1 MTATAGRPLKIGY
14 VWQYEAAGLSPVS
27 ATALHIQAVV
37 RALQARS
44 HQVRVLALRQ
54 GWPSYTDDLEN
65 WHPVQAGPLPRG
77 LQWVERPVR
86 GAQSRLGLPYLNYF
100 ESYRFS
106 QAVEVAFQ
114 GYDVLYERFWLN
126 GYGALLAAGR
136 MGLPLVY
143 EVNGDLVE
151 EYAQLGIELSALQW
165 KAIHW
170 ITRRMFRRAA
180 GVVTVSEVLRERVLH
195 RWHIDPHQ
203 VVTVPNGAQVD
214 VFSGASG
221 DRMLSERYGLNGHPA
236 IMFVGSF
243 KPWHGL
249 DLLVEAFSRLAGTHP
264 QARLVFVGDGPERQA
279 LEAQAGRLNLDGK
292 VIFTGAVPHEEVAAL
307 LSAAEVAVVNP
318 RVSPASISQCP
329 LKLFE
334 YMAAGKA
341 IVAPR
346 APNLQAI
353 LTDGENALLVPPD
366 EPEALRQALV
376 RLLDQADLRRA
387 LGEAARRQALERHSW
402 GRTAQDLET
411 IFFGEIPSGGA

>member
-1 MTATAGRPLKIGY
+1 MIVTAGRPLKIGY
-14 VWQYEAAGLSPVS
+14 VWQYEAADLSPVS

-37 RALQARS
+37 RALEARS
-44 HQVRVLALRQ
+44 HQVRVLALQR
-54 GWPSYTDDLEN
+54 GLPSYSDDLET
-65 WHPVQAGPLPRG
+65 WHPVQARPLPPLLR
-77 LQWVERPVR
+77 LIERPVR
-86 GAQSRLGLPYLNYF
+86 GAQSRLRLPYLNYF

-114 GYDVLYERFWLN
+114 GYDLFYERFWLN
-126 GYGALLAAGR
+126 SYGALLAAQR

-151 EYAQLGIELSALQW
+151 EYAQLKIELSPLQW

-170 ITRRMFRRAA
+170 VTRWMFRRAA
-180 GVVTVSEVLRERVLH
+180 RVVTVSEVLREKVLH
-195 RWHIDPHQ
+195 RWRIPADQ
-203 VVTVPNGAQVD
+203 VVTVPNGAKVE
-214 VFSGASG
+214 VFSRASG
-221 DRMLSERYGLNGHPA
+221 GGALSERYGLNGHPA

-249 DLLVEAFSRLAGTHP
+249 DLLVEAFSRLAGSHP
-264 QARLVFVGDGPERQA
+264 QARLVFVGDGPERKA
-279 LEAQAGRLNLDGK
+279 LEAQARRLDLGEQ

-318 RVSPASISQCP
+318 RVSPASISQSP

-346 APNLQAI
+346 VPNLQAI

-366 EPEALRQALV
+366 EPEALRQALA
-376 RLLDQADLRRA
+376 RLLDQAELRRA
-387 LGEAARRQALERHSW
+387 LGEAARRQALKRHSW
-402 GRTAQDLET
+402 GRTAQVLET
-411 IFFGEIPSGGA
+411 IFYGGIPAGGV